1 MGAASLESARV
12 MTSKLENPHI
22 NGVHYQHIK
31 TGNVYQVITTGFIE
45 ANLTPCVVY
54 RSISSNTVWVRPL
67 EEFNDG
73 RFRQVV
79 VQRASYK

>member
-1 MGAASLESARV
+1 MGATSLENNDP
-12 MTSKLENPHI
+12 MTSQLKNPHI
-22 NGVHYQHIK
+22 DGVYYQHVK
-31 TGNVYQVITTGFIE
+31 TGHIYQVITTGFIE

-73 RFRQVV
+73 RFKQTVMQGGRL
-79 VQRASYK
+79 

>member
-1 MGAASLESARV
+1 MGAASLENNGA

-22 NGVHYQHIK
+22 DGVHYQHVK